1 MSTKFGLKMIKSIAL
16 SLPEYL
22 LLFNFTMR
30 SRWKEQMPSVLDML
44 GLRHPWGC
52 LVVSWLD
59 KSNMRKA
66 AELMG
71 KAVCLINTLSVQ
83 SEACFHDGDCK
94 LRCDFLKKTHFD
106 LQRREKAIYIDFS
119 TFGFLD
125 GFLRQNA
132 LDIWE
137 ILKKKKKNP
146 RNKIFLLILTTH
158 K

>member
-1 MSTKFGLKMIKSIAL
+1 MIVCLGRWYEKERVNPKMSTKFGLKMIKSIAL

-106 LQRREKAIYIDFS
+106 L
-119 TFGFLD
+119 
-125 GFLRQNA
+125 
-132 LDIWE
+132 
-137 ILKKKKKNP
+137 
-146 RNKIFLLILTTH
+146 
-158 K
+158 